1 MAGITAAI
9 IGGTAALGAGALGF
23 LGASKASKAQKQA
36 AAQQAQAATDTSQ
49 AQLQANRET
58 LDAQLALAREQMA
71 QQEKLYERGIGLQ
84 EPFRQ
89 AGLTAQNRLLT
100 YLGLPGGEAGP
111 DYGLY
116 NRPFSTQDFQV
127 DPGYAF
133 RMSEGMKALQQSAAA
148 RGGLLSGTTLKGIE
162 RFGQGLAS
170 EEYANAFNRYQAERA
185 ARINPLQAM
194 LGQGQTATGAM
205 SNMTGAQAQALGQT
219 MGGMSNAMGAAGAQ
233 RASTYGQLGGALG
246 QAYGNLGQA
255 QASGYVGMAN
265 AGMGALG
272 GLGNIANQYAQN
284 QMLSGLLAR
293 NNFAQTGSP
302 YSYGAGN
309 YSGYGPFMPSIG

>member
-1 MAGITAAI
+1 MSGIAAAVIGGGASLIGAGI
-9 IGGTAALGAGALGF
+9 GA
-23 LGASKASKAQKQA
+23 LGASKAAKAQKQA
-36 AAQQAQAATDTSQ
+36 AAQQAQAAIDASQ

-58 LDAQLALAREQMA
+58 LAAQTQLAREQMA
-71 QQEKLYERGIGLQ
+71 QQKELYERGIGLQ

-100 YLGLPGGEAGP
+100 YLGLPGGQVGA

-116 NRPFSTQDFQV
+116 NRDFTMADYKA

-133 RMSEGMKALQQSAAA
+133 RMSEGMRALERSAAA

-205 SNMTGAQAQALGQT
+205 SNLTSAQAQALGQT
-219 MGGMSNAMGAAGAQ
+219 MGGLSNAMGTAGAQ
-233 RASTYGQLGGALG
+233 RASTYGQLGQNLGA
-246 QAYGNLGQA
+246 AYGNLGQA
-255 QASGYVGMAN
+255 TASGYAGMAN
-265 AGMGALG
+265 AGMGLAQNLG
-272 GLGNIANQYAQN
+272 GIANQYAQN
-284 QMLSGLLAR
+284 QMLMRMFPAMGG
-293 NNFAQTGSP
+293 GSP
-302 YSYGAGN
+302 YSYGAGG
-309 YSGYGPFMPSIG
+309 YTGYGPFTG

>member
-1 MAGITAAI
+1 MSGIAAAV
-9 IGGTAALGAGALGF
+9 IGGVATLGAAGVGLYS
-23 LGASKASKAQKQA
+23 ASQASKAQKSA
-36 AAQQAQAATDTSQ
+36 AGMQAQAATDASQ
-49 AQLQANRET
+49 AQLLANRET

-100 YLGLPGGEAGP
+100 YLGLPGGQAGA
-111 DYGLY
+111 DFGIY
-116 NRPFSTQDFQV
+116 NRPFSMQDFQA

-133 RMSEGMKALQQSAAA
+133 RMSEGMKALERSAAA

-194 LGQGQTATGAM
+194 LGQGQSATGAM
-205 SNMTGAQAQALGQT
+205 SNMTSAQAQALGQT
-219 MGGMSNAMGAAGAQ
+219 MGGMSNAMGTAGSQ
-233 RASTYGQLGGALG
+233 RASTYGQLGSALG

-255 QASGYVGMAN
+255 QASGYVGMGN
-265 AGMGALG
+265 AAMGAFQ

-284 QMLSGLLAR
+284 QMMMRMFPAMG
-293 NNFAQTGSP
+293 GSP
-302 YSYGAGN
+302 YSYGAGG
-309 YSGYGPFMPSIG
+309 YTGYGPFTG

>member
-9 IGGTAALGAGALGF
+9 IAGGASLVGAGIGA
-23 LGASKASKAQKQA
+23 LGASKAAKAQKQA
-36 AAQQAQAATDTSQ
+36 AAQQAQAATDAAE

-58 LDAQLALAREQMA
+58 IAAQTQLAREQMA

-100 YLGLPGGEAGP
+100 YLGLPGGEGGG
-111 DYGLY
+111 DFGLY
-116 NRPFSTQDFQV
+116 NRPFSMKDFQA

-133 RMSEGMKALQQSAAA
+133 RMSEGMKALEQSAAA
-148 RGGLLSGTTLKGIE
+148 RGGLLSGTTLKGIQ

-205 SNMTGAQAQALGQT
+205 SNMTSAQAQALGQT
-219 MGGMSNAMGAAGAQ
+219 MGGLSNAMGTAGAQ
-233 RASTYGQLGGALG
+233 RASTYGQLGSALG
-246 QAYGNLGQA
+246 QAYGNMGQA
-255 QASGYVGMAN
+255 QASGYAGMAN
-265 AGMGALG
+265 AGMGLAQGLG
-272 GLGNIANQYAQN
+272 GIANQYAQN
-284 QMLSGLLAR
+284 QLL
-293 NNFAQTGSP
+293 
-302 YSYGAGN
+302 GN
-309 YSGYGPFMPSIG
+309 YMQQARLAQMGAVPSGIPGNYFI